1 MTVAT
6 ATALLSTEER
16 KLLEAARAGDEHAFG
31 RIVEAH
37 RGPLQAHCYRMLG
50 SLEDAEDALQET
62 FLRAWRGVRAFG
74 GRGAVRNWLYRI
86 ATNVCLDAIS
96 LRMKLMLSPEPY
108 RDEVV
113 GVADG
118 HEGPSARYEQREAV
132 ELAFLASLQHLP
144 ASQRAVLIL
153 RDVFGFS
160 AREVSERL
168 HTSVASVNSALQ
180 RARKAVEE
188 RPPDQSEQT
197 TLRAVGDERT
207 QTLVDAFV
215 DAWTRRDV
223 EAVAALL
230 AEDAVFSMARLRGR
244 EEIAGLARPRAA

>member
-6 ATALLSTEER
+6 VTALVSAEEQ
-16 KLLEAARAGDEHAFG
+16 KLLEAARAGDEYAFG

-37 RGPLQAHCYRMLG
+37 RGPLHSHCYRMLG
-50 SLEDAEDALQET
+50 SLHDAEDALQET
-62 FLRAWRGVRAFG
+62 FLRAWCGLRGFAGRSTVRS
-74 GRGAVRNWLYRI
+74 WLYRI

-96 LRMKLMLSPEPY
+96 LRMKQMLSPEPY
-108 RDEVV
+108 RDDVV

-118 HEGPSARYEQREAV
+118 HAAPGARYEQREAV
-132 ELAFLASLQHLP
+132 ELAFRASLQHLP

-180 RARKAVEE
+180 RARKAVDK
-188 RPPDQSEQT
+188 RLPDRSEQIP
-197 TLRAVGDERT
+197 LRAVGDERT
-207 QTLVDAFV
+207 RAFVDAFV

-223 EAVAALL
+223 EAVAAML
-230 AEDAVFSMARLRGR
+230 AADAVFSMARLRGR
-244 EEIAGLARPRAA
+244 SEIVDFAKAKAA